1 MVMCKMVNQESKIH
15 YSIKHN
21 ALLLISAMFSPAD
34 QTVIAVATVDDRAII
49 YDIRNS
55 KVFYISIC
63 YRFDIWG
70 LAFLLT

>member
-1 MVMCKMVNQESKIH
+1 MSGMKSRGPRTAEREANHKG
-15 YSIKHN
+15 
-21 ALLLISAMFSPAD
+21 L

-63 YRFDIWG
+63 YRFEIWG